1 MHVIKKQRMRAPIYL
16 LRFNVVTFFDSQPF
30 QQVRIL
36 GTRTAWSFRVLFFFI
51 VIFRLEYRP
60 WML

>member
-1 MHVIKKQRMRAPIYL
+1 MHVIKKPQTRTPIYL

-36 GTRTAWSFRVLFFFI
+36 GTRTAWSFRVLIFFI
-51 VIFRLEYRP
+51 VIFCLEYRP

>member
-1 MHVIKKQRMRAPIYL
+1 MHVIKKQRLQAPIYV
-16 LRFNVVTFFDSQPF
+16 LRFNVVTFFDSQPI

-36 GTRTAWSFRVLFFFI
+36 GTRTAWSFRALIFFI